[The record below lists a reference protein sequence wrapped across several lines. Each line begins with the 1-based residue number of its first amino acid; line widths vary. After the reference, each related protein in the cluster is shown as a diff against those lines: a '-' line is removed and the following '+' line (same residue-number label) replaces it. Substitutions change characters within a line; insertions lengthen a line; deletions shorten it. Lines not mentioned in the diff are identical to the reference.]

1 MIVASSD
8 RNSLG
13 KPEVY
18 IYASF
23 HKIGYSRSF
32 QSFEKIKAIKTYR
45 MIIGKQNSS
54 SYCGIRVNRVNFS
67 EIVIKGKII

>member
-23 HKIGYSRSF
+23 LKIRYSRSF

-45 MIIGKQNSS
+45 MIIEKT
-54 SYCGIRVNRVNFS
+54 V
-67 EIVIKGKII
+67 